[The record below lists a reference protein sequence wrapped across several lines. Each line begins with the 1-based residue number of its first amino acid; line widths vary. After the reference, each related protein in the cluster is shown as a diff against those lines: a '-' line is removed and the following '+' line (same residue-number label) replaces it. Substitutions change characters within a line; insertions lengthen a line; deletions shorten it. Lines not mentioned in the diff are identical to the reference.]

1 MSFDID
7 NSVSDVGTFGLGEIC
22 DISSTQVDVPA
33 GATTTVVGIAST
45 YRSSKILVEYTTNDG
60 RFGTNELNVIHD
72 GTTVD
77 VLEYG
82 NINTG
87 VSALDMGAYSAE
99 MSSGTVNV
107 NFTPSAGLALT
118 ANTIRV
124 SMSSTE
130 SVGVGSTVI
139 GQGTENIGSL
149 QSFYTSIGSTS
160 SPGIHTIATY
170 TCGGENDYQ
179 ASYYIVSIEDTTN
192 DQYQLSEIIVLNDNS
207 ESYITEYGTLTT
219 GSGIGTI
226 GALMTA
232 TDTHLQ
238 YTPPASVDTQVR
250 VYQHAVQLVEVDN
263 TLDNEIDLNNASITA
278 GLVL

>member
-1 MSFDID
+1 
-7 NSVSDVGTFGLGEIC
+7 
-22 DISSTQVDVPA
+22 
-33 GATTTVVGIAST
+33 
-45 YRSSKILVEYTTNDG
+45 
-60 RFGTNELNVIHD
+60 
-72 GTTVD
+72 
-77 VLEYG
+77 
-82 NINTG
+82 
-87 VSALDMGAYSAE
+87 
-99 MSSGTVNV
+99 
-107 NFTPSAGLALT
+107 
-118 ANTIRV
+118 
-124 SMSSTE
+124 MSSTE

-139 GQGTENIGSL
+139 GSGTENIGSL

-179 ASYYIVSIEDTTN
+179 AAYYIVSIEDTTN

-232 TDTHLQ
+232 TETYLQ

-278 GLVL
+278 GFGFYEGTAKDVREHSH